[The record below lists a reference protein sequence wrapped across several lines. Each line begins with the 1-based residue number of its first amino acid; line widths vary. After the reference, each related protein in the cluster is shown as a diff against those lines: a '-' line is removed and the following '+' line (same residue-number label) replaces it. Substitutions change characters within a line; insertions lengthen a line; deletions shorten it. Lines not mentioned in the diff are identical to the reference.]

1 MYLSIV
7 NRFIMKR
14 KTIVKDDKSLWTSP
28 GKMTHDDFL
37 AGIRNAEDGPFYTL
51 DELNPDYALEI
62 IF

>member
-1 MYLSIV
+1 
-7 NRFIMKR
+7 MKR